1 MVDTI
6 NELSSIALKLNQ
18 KSDQLNALI
27 TSINENLARLNFGI
41 EVWLESHPVKENG
54 NAKAFLGYCKSKD
67 EWQLAIWDPNDAL
80 ELEDRPSVRL
90 AGSNVWPLAEVS
102 RELRLL
108 AMPLIPK
115 LLDGIK
121 EKAEDLLKGLEA
133 AERAAE
139 SLGDRKSAG
148 QTKLTLREVSRSRS
162 GPIAGSGPVI
172 QLAVQGLP
180 AGQEAFIAN
189 MGSNAK
195 ESWQIL
201 RIKNG
206 AQGDW
211 TGAYKKAVDALAALQ
226 REFD

>member
-27 TSINENLARLNFGI
+27 TSINSKLAKLNFGI

-67 EWQLAIWDPNDAL
+67 EWQLAVWDPNDAL
-80 ELEDRPSVRL
+80 EVEDRPSVRL
-90 AGSNVWPLAEVS
+90 AGSNVWPLTEAS

-121 EKAEDLLKGLEA
+121 DKAEELLRGLEA
-133 AERAAE
+133 AEKAAE
-139 SLGDRKSAG
+139 SLGDGKTRPRV
-148 QTKLTLREVSRSRS
+148 KLWLREVSRTRN
-162 GPIAGSGPVI
+162 GLVAGSGTI
-172 QLAVQGLP
+172 FQFSVQGLP
-180 AGQEAFIAN
+180 AGQEAHIAN
-189 MGSNAK
+189 LGSHSK
-195 ESWQIL
+195 EAW
-201 RIKNG
+201 RIMRIRDG
-206 AQGDW
+206 VQGEW
-211 TGAYKKAVDALAALQ
+211 AGEYKKAADALAAIQ
-226 REFD
+226 QEFE